1 MLRRIILIALVIL
14 GSSLFGIQNESKA
27 TDRIKSASGEASSDS
42 YKSHRQRPQ
51 YRILSTRYVSRSS
64 FKRLVS
70 PQNSVRIRIMQ
81 NGVDNT
87 QIEDFSIFYDS
98 GSEYHSG
105 YFHGIDHS
113 SLPLYVKVTY
123 KAWNTFHAV
132 QNDVVY
138 EFILYS
144 PGSWEVTIN
153 N

>member
-14 GSSLFGIQNESKA
+14 GSSLIGFQNESKA
-27 TDRIKSASGEASSDS
+27 TDKVKSASREVAPDGRR
-42 YKSHRQRPQ
+42 YHKQRPA
-51 YRILSTRYVSRSS
+51 YHIISTRYVSRSS
-64 FKRLVS
+64 FKHLVN

-87 QIEDFSIFYDS
+87 EIEDLSMFYDS

-113 SLPLYVKVTY
+113 SLPLYVKITY

-132 QNDVVY
+132 QNDVVC
-138 EFILYS
+138 EFVIYS